1 MTYLFYVSGS
11 NVLQDFFIY
20 NGEPVGVVVPP
31 NLIGKYKKKIP
42 SRLSYKYTG
51 KKNKFGLTKRITNA
65 HTPKYNTNIHVKL

>member
-31 NLIGKYKKKIP
+31 NLIGKYKKKNSIQIIIQVH
-42 SRLSYKYTG
+42 G
-51 KKNKFGLTKRITNA
+51 EKKQIRTNQKNYERT
-65 HTPKYNTNIHVKL
+65 HTEI